1 MAIYSTIAIFEYQ
14 TVVFWGSPHRCLPA
28 CIFDFQVTSSGF
40 GTQRPSSVF
49 AKVQRCKGVQLSLVV
64 WVHDFFFPKEMLGPS
79 SSSSPGSTALIR
91 FSYTL
96 APSPEAYL
104 FFFQERWVFPKKG
117 NSFPGSL
124 FLLPQGGLP
133 LFIVVVSFG
142 TDWFHLFPPFTETS
156 RRPGSDLRRRAVL
169 GRRAVLLLLSL
180 ALRWSWPMW
189 TNMVHLIVKHHFKNE
204 LLRLY

>member
-79 SSSSPGSTALIR
+79 SSSSPGSTALTR

-104 FFFQERWVFPKKG
+104 FFSGKMGVSQKG
-117 NSFPGSL
+117 KQFSRF
-124 FLLPQGGLP
+124 F
-133 LFIVVVSFG
+133 VSFASRWS
-142 TDWFHLFPPFTETS
+142 TIVHCCCVIWDWLVSSLPPFYRNIETPGLRSEAPSCTRQEGRVASPFSCPAMVMANVDQHGTSYSETS
-156 RRPGSDLRRRAVL
+156 L
-169 GRRAVLLLLSL
+169 
-180 ALRWSWPMW
+180 
-189 TNMVHLIVKHHFKNE
+189 
-204 LLRLY
+204 